1 MGKTLETKNKIL
13 KLLKEKKMTVTE
25 ISEALGLAKSTVSQ
39 HISELIDMG
48 MVELEYNGHFKRIK
62 YYKAAERRADGDK
75 KDGKTNGYAIGIS
88 AITIISIMLFVIV
101 YFSFRAVPIN
111 QTTTISGYNTGTD
124 VFSCPVLLM
133 FRNPNNTDVYNI
145 IEGIANGDPCYT
157 TYIAANG
164 SKFTANM
171 GGLSYT
177 AHNGTLYVPSM
188 NLIYRISGK
197 QIDSLEAGMN
207 SGYCYDKKAL
217 GFFNV
222 SFTAPKVKCKAAI
235 FS

>member
-1 MGKTLETKNKIL
+1 M
-13 KLLKEKKMTVTE
+13 
-25 ISEALGLAKSTVSQ
+25 LGLAKSTVSQ
-39 HISELIDMG
+39 HISEPIG
-48 MVELEYNGHFKRIK
+48 IGRVEQEYNSHFKRIK
-62 YYKAAERRADGDK
+62 YYKAAERRAGEDK
-75 KDGKTNGYAIGIS
+75 KEGKANGYAIGIS
-88 AITIISIMLFVIV
+88 AIAIIGIMPFVIV
-101 YFSFRAVPIN
+101 HFSFRAVQTN
-111 QTTTISGYNTGTD
+111 QTTTISGYNTGIG
-124 VFSCPVLLM
+124 VFSCPVILI

-145 IEGIANGDPCYT
+145 IEGIANGDHRYT

-197 QIDSLEAGMN
+197 QIDSLEAGMD

-217 GFFNV
+217 DFFNV